1 MMETTTL
8 DRLYLEWSQFTKAR
22 THRELELLTA
32 LKKAARYVDE
42 DTAEDERPQ
51 RVQGIPAQGHRSSG
65 EQVMR
70 DKLSNPFHL
79 LSYAANMRR
88 YAMRD
93 TARDELLQFARLLV
107 REAHNLPGPRI
118 P

>member
-1 MMETTTL
+1 
-8 DRLYLEWSQFTKAR
+8 
-22 THRELELLTA
+22 
-32 LKKAARYVDE
+32 
-42 DTAEDERPQ
+42 
-51 RVQGIPAQGHRSSG
+51 
-65 EQVMR
+65 MR

-79 LSYAANMRR
+79 LAYAANMRR

-107 REAHNLPGPRI
+107 REAHNMAGPRL